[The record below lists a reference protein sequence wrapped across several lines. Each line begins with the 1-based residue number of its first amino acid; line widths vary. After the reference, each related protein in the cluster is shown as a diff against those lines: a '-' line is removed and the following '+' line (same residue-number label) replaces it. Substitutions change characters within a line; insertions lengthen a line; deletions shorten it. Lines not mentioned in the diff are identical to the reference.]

1 MRRFHVF
8 NNHVTLCKEL
18 KEETEKLK
26 EEKEVMA
33 DDLAQWKK
41 NFENLEAESRK
52 LFEEMRRGRKKRRS
66 D

>member
-1 MRRFHVF
+1 M
-8 NNHVTLCKEL
+8 TSCKEL

-52 LFEEMRRGRKKRRS
+52 LFEEMKKEVEKKMK
-66 D
+66 

>member
-1 MRRFHVF
+1 M
-8 NNHVTLCKEL
+8 TSCKEL
-18 KEETEKLK
+18 TEKLK

-52 LFEEMRRGRKKRRS
+52 LFEEMKKEVEKKDEVIEELS
-66 D
+66 CANEEL

>member
-1 MRRFHVF
+1 
-8 NNHVTLCKEL
+8 VTLCKEL

>member
-1 MRRFHVF
+1 
-8 NNHVTLCKEL
+8 VTSCKEL
-18 KEETEKLK
+18 TEKLK

-52 LFEEMRRGRKKRRS
+52 LFEEMKKEVEKKMK
-66 D
+66 